1 MPSKWNVMTNQ
12 PWLDDEVGVGASVRQ
27 GADLLRRG
35 LRRPWRAIFASALLA
50 ASFAG
55 AIAFAKRDYA
65 PRFVLRV
72 VEADRDPGGVPRLKR
87 QLGEYVRQAIFTSEP
102 LFEVIRRYDLY
113 PALMRGNPRAALDSF
128 RQAISVDVYQNYFV
142 EDRSAGEQPR
152 SARVAVSYRA
162 RDRVLATAVTRDLGA
177 LIARR
182 ELANQRAQASDA
194 ATDAALARDV
204 LQDALQRRSREVLA
218 KQSEIVRA
226 SAPDPRLQ
234 VELVSLLGS
243 LAALERQSE
252 ASNRRAAKLD
262 LGAALEHH
270 GIGLHFD
277 VVEDAT
283 SFDDGKRL
291 QLELSV
297 AGASFLLGLPLIAMA
312 LGAFD
317 PQRGQA

>member
-1 MPSKWNVMTNQ
+1 M
-12 PWLDDEVGVGASVRQ
+12 
-27 GADLLRRG
+27 
-35 LRRPWRAIFASALLA
+35 
-50 ASFAG
+50 
-55 AIAFAKRDYA
+55 
-65 PRFVLRV
+65 
-72 VEADRDPGGVPRLKR
+72 
-87 QLGEYVRQAIFTSEP
+87 
-102 LFEVIRRYDLY
+102 
-113 PALMRGNPRAALDSF
+113 
-128 RQAISVDVYQNYFV
+128 
-142 EDRSAGEQPR
+142 
-152 SARVAVSYRA
+152 
-162 RDRVLATAVTRDLGA
+162 LATAVTRDLGA

-252 ASNRRAAKLD
+252 ISNRRAAKLD
-262 LGAALEHH
+262 LGAALERH